1 MKKSEKI
8 IERNKYSDIFLCLS
22 ILFVVCFLLSNIL
35 AAKLLKIGAYSITA
49 GALVFPI
56 SYIINDIFSEVYG
69 YNKTKKM
76 IIFGFIMN
84 LFMVL
89 MFSLAIILPAPVWF
103 ENSEAFELILGSTP
117 RVCLASLTAYLFGS
131 LINSKILVKM
141 KKNKKNKFG
150 LRAIV
155 STFFGELTDSLIF
168 IFIVFWNQ
176 VELDQILTMILTQ
189 VILKTLYEFIC
200 LPLTS
205 LIVKKVKKYEG
216 IMEE

>member
-1 MKKSEKI
+1 
-8 IERNKYSDIFLCLS
+8 
-22 ILFVVCFLLSNIL
+22 
-35 AAKLLKIGAYSITA
+35 
-49 GALVFPI
+49 
-56 SYIINDIFSEVYG
+56 
-69 YNKTKKM
+69 M